1 MKVFLN
7 KMNKYISKFLLKFLI
22 KNLKFLSKYTNI
34 AIKYLNNNKRFSLIK
49 RNIKFIRSIIIETRL
64 YKFYKLYKR
73 TIKIITIFHLLII
86 LYYTRFKIEFDY
98 IAFITLITTILG
110 KLIYHYFDNEL
121 IKFKEIILDLAPA
134 NAAAIAIAILNCYI

>member
-86 LYYTRFKIEFDY
+86 LNNIRFSSSECSSNSNSNI
-98 IAFITLITTILG
+98 
-110 KLIYHYFDNEL
+110 KLLYLDKNL
-121 IKFKEIILDLAPA
+121 IKFFYL
-134 NAAAIAIAILNCYI
+134 

>member
-34 AIKYLNNNKRFSLIK
+34 AIKYLNNNKRFSLI
-49 RNIKFIRSIIIETRL
+49 
-64 YKFYKLYKR
+64 KR

>member
-64 YKFYKLYKR
+64 YKFY
-73 TIKIITIFHLLII
+73 
-86 LYYTRFKIEFDY
+86 Y